1 MCVYAVLVRPLFRCQ
16 AGDDRKGVQ
25 TMIKAAM
32 RILERK
38 PMVATTRLLLT
49 EGDAEDE
56 GRMGEEEQ
64 DEREDA

>member
-1 MCVYAVLVRPLFRCQ
+1 
-16 AGDDRKGVQ
+16 
-25 TMIKAAM
+25 MIKAAM

-56 GRMGEEEQ
+56 GLMGEEAQ
-64 DEREDA
+64 DEHEDA